1 MRFRFKRTAI
11 ISLSVSIALLVT
23 FLPGAPWSARTRH
36 SLKRAIAKTEIRLAR
51 WRGYN
56 PRLASIAGRVNAP
69 GLQIEALDSRSGFA
83 GLSDNEGNFIL
94 PDEMW
99 YPGATYE
106 LVITDNESVGKL
118 IKVRGPR
125 ELPESGQF
133 NVGELDLSHAA
144 AVALHS
150 LIGLN
155 SITVEDFDSKNRDYY
170 KDLFDHLT
178 GGKQSDEEK
187 IEAVNDYVAAKR
199 NYEETQWELGSPR
212 RVLETGSQ
220 FCGHL
225 SIAMETL
232 LSVGGYRSRAVHMID
247 GGQPLA
253 SHAVV
258 EVFYNG
264 RWHLYDPTFGL
275 TFRKSD
281 GQLASYNDLRLDGS
295 LISEK
300 LFAKFTEKVQP
311 GLRTLL
317 PALYRTGYH
326 HFFYFRGEQW
336 NASKAQLSS

>member
-1 MRFRFKRTAI
+1 MRLRFKRASTV
-11 ISLSVSIALLVT
+11 LIAVVITVLVI
-23 FLPGAPWSARTRH
+23 FLPGLPWSARNRH
-36 SLKRAIAKTEIRLAR
+36 TLNRAIAKTEIRLAR
-51 WRGYN
+51 WRGQN
-56 PRLASIAGRVNAP
+56 PRLAAIAGRVDAP

-83 GLSDNEGNFIL
+83 GLSDNEGNFVL

-106 LVITDNESVGKL
+106 LIITDNESVGKL
-118 IKVRGPR
+118 IEVSGPR
-125 ELPESGQF
+125 QLPESGQF
-133 NVGELDLSHAA
+133 DIGELDLSHAA
-144 AVALHS
+144 PVELRS

-178 GGKQSDEEK
+178 AGKQSDEGK
-187 IEAVNDYVAAKR
+187 VEAVNDYVATKR
-199 NYEETQWELGSPR
+199 NYEETQRELGSPR
-212 RVLETGSQ
+212 RVLERGSQ

-225 SIAMETL
+225 SVAMETL

-264 RWHLYDPTFGL
+264 RWHVYDPTFGL

-281 GQLASYNDLRLDGS
+281 GQLASYNDLRLDKS

-300 LFAKFTEKVQP
+300 LFENLSEKDARD
-311 GLRTLL
+311 LMTLL

-336 NASKAQLSS
+336 SASKSQPSS